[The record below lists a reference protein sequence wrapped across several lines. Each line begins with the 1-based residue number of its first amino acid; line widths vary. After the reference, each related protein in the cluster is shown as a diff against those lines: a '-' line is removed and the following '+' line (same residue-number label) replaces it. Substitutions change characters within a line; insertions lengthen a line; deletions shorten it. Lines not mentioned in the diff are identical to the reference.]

1 MRKAKNTDI
10 KSLRFHIKVHYTKF
24 YYNIALFHKF
34 KFNKTY
40 SYPSIMK
47 FECKIESIEFLKS
60 IFLYDSPSKT

>member
-34 KFNKTY
+34 KFNNTY
-40 SYPSIMK
+40 SYPSIM
-47 FECKIESIEFLKS
+47 KIESIEFLKS
-60 IFLYDSPSKT
+60 IFLYDNPSKT